1 MSTKKQI
8 YINESAGSTRIAIT
22 YEKKL
27 IEMHAELPEHHRT
40 VGNIYKGKI
49 QNVIPGMQAAFVDI
63 GLDINAFLPFSEI
76 GNYEGL
82 SNLSLSEDDDDKET
96 TDNVSHD
103 GKIKS
108 REQFIKNLKVNDEI
122 LVQVIKEPFSG
133 KGPRVTTDISIP
145 GSLLVLVPDA
155 TYIGI
160 SRKISDKYEKR
171 RLRRLAKKFQPD
183 NFGIIIRTIAQGK
196 NQNLLESD
204 FQRVWTK
211 WEELEKLTKE
221 NDAPILIYK
230 DFTTSDQVIRDLF
243 TSDVEKVCVDSKVIY
258 KRIIAYLKTVH
269 PEELDK
275 IELYKSKVPIF
286 DNLDIEKQISQT
298 LRPKVLLKSGA
309 SIVIEHTE
317 AMVVVDVNSGK
328 FIGKKN
334 HEQNSLQINLEAATE
349 IARQLRLRD
358 IGGLIVID
366 FIDLM
371 KVENRKKVYEHF
383 KKILK
388 KDKARV
394 SLAEFSNFGL
404 LEMTRERIK
413 LNLLSSMTDECPLC
427 NGIGR
432 VPSKS
437 MVLTNIENWLK
448 SFKTK
453 SSDRRLSLH
462 INPDLKKYIDLNN
475 KKMISSFMW
484 KNWVYIDLIEDNNLS
499 QTDFKVYSKKR
510 KRFVTSDV

>member
-1 MSTKKQI
+1 MSNSKQI
-8 YINESAGSTRIAIT
+8 YINESAGTTRIAIT
-22 YEKKL
+22 ENNKL
-27 IEMHAELPEHHRT
+27 IEMHAELPEHNRT

-82 SNLSLSEDDDDKET
+82 SNLSLSEEDDDKDPDEKI
-96 TDNVSHD
+96 SHN
-103 GKIKS
+103 GKIRS
-108 REQFIKNLKVNDEI
+108 RDQFIKKLKINDEI
-122 LVQVIKEPFSG
+122 LVQVIKEPFMG

-145 GSLLVLVPDA
+145 GSLLVLVPDVN
-155 TYIGI
+155 YIGI

-183 NFGIIIRTIAQGK
+183 NFGLIIRTVSEGK
-196 NQNLLESD
+196 NQTLIESD

-211 WEELEKLTKE
+211 WEELEKSTKE
-221 NDAPILIYK
+221 EDAPILIYK

-243 TSDVEKVCVDSKVIY
+243 SPDIEKICVDSKTIY
-258 KRIIAYLKTVH
+258 KRIINYLKTVH
-269 PEELDK
+269 PDEVDK
-275 IELYKSKVPIF
+275 IELYKTKKPIF
-286 DNLDIEKQISQT
+286 TNFNIEKQIKQT
-298 LRPKVLLKSGA
+298 LEPKVLLKSGA

-317 AMVVVDVNSGK
+317 AMVVIDVNSGK

-334 HEQNSLQINLEAATE
+334 HEQNSLQINIEAATE

-371 KVENRKKVYEHF
+371 KVENRKKVYEEF
-383 KKILK
+383 RRILRM
-388 KDKARV
+388 DKARV
-394 SLAEFSNFGL
+394 SLSEFSNFGL

-413 LNLLSSMTDECPLC
+413 LNLLSALTDQCYIC
-427 NGIGR
+427 DGVGR
-432 VPSKS
+432 IPSKS
-437 MVLTNIENWLK
+437 MILTEIENWLK
-448 SFKTK
+448 MFKSK
-453 SSDRRLSLH
+453 ANDRRLVIHL
-462 INPDLKKYIDLNN
+462 NPILKKYIENNN

-484 KNWVYIDLIEDNNLS
+484 KNWVYIDIAEDKNMP
-499 QTDFKVYSKKR
+499 QTEFKVYSKKR
-510 KRFVTSDV
+510 KRFVTSDI